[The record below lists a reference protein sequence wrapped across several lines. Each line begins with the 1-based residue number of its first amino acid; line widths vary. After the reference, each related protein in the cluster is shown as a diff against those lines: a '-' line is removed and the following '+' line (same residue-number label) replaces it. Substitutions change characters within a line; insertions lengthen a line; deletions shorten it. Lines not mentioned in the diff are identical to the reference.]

1 MIKIKVPATS
11 ANLGPG
17 FDVLG
22 VAFSMYNMFGFERS
36 DHYEMVDFQGR
47 YSNPHHN
54 LVCSSYKKV
63 FDALNMNAYPV
74 KIYMLDQEVPTSR
87 GLGSSATC
95 IVAGVLAAKY
105 FLGDKISYDE
115 CFQIATSIEG
125 HPDNVA
131 PAMFGGLIASYK
143 ACDTYKSVKYD
154 VSKDIKFN
162 LLVPNFELQT
172 SKARSVLP
180 KELSYADI
188 THNASRVANI
198 PYAFFKGDL
207 EMIKDLL
214 DDKAHEPYRM
224 PLIKDSMEIKEL
236 AHKKGYAFAIS
247 GAGPT
252 LLVVSKDDIKDT
264 FDKFSDFTVYKLS
277 VAHDGAIVEEEK

>member
-22 VAFSMYNMFGFERS
+22 VAFTMYNMFGFERS
-36 DHYEMVDFQGR
+36 DHFEMVDFQGR

-54 LVCSSYKKV
+54 LVCSSYKKA
-63 FDALNMNAYPV
+63 FDYLKMNAYPV

-105 FLGDKISYDE
+105 FLKDKLSYDE
-115 CFQIATSIEG
+115 CFQIATAIEG
-125 HPDNVA
+125 HPDNIA

-143 ACDTYKSVKYD
+143 ANDIYKPVRYD
-154 VSKDIKFN
+154 VSADLKFN

-172 SKARSVLP
+172 SKARAVLP

-198 PYAFFKGDL
+198 PFAFSKGDL
-207 EMIKDLL
+207 GMIVDLL

-224 PLIKDSMEIKEL
+224 PLIKDSLEIKKL
-236 AHKKGYAFAIS
+236 AHSKGYAFAIS

-252 LLVVSKDDIKDT
+252 LLVISKEDIGNT
-264 FDKFSDFTVYKLS
+264 FDSFKDFKVYKLTI
-277 VAHDGAIVEEEK
+277 AHDGAIIE